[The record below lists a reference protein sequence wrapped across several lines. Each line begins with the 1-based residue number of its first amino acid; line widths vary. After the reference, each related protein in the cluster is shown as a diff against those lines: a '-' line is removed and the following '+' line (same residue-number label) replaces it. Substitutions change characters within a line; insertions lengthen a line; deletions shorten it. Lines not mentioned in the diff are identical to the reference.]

1 MIQKNFISLLCLL
14 TIISGCSLL
23 PNKKVEIVSKPLQI
37 DIMQPDLPRPVDLT
51 APKWFV
57 VSEAQIANPCK
68 KVFDEE
74 KQKEVRP
81 KACAKEDTENPDW
94 PEDYTYLDRFLDEM
108 KEMNNG
114 EVLFVATTVGDYKV
128 MAEDMK
134 IIVSEGHHENVDKKP
149 EDMTKVELKAAM
161 GDMMKKM
168 NGNGKKK
175 DEMVKMVNAMYGAMK
190 MGGHEEDDDDE
201 DETNEQVERR
211 IKEIDVSEHVDALM
225 NNEGDLSEEFK
236 RKAATVFEAAV
247 KSKIRDEVER
257 LEEEYKTELDESIEQ
272 TKSELS
278 EKVDTYLNYVVE
290 EWMKENE
297 LAIERG
303 LKGEI
308 AEDFISGLKTG
319 FKLERP
325 SRVVSGLLQSS
336 LSTTTSTSFSA
347 PVSLFLRIILVSI
360 GMISSS

>member
-57 VSEAQIANPCK
+57 VSEAKIANPCK

-128 MAEDMK
+128 MAEDMQ
-134 IIVSEGHHENVDKKP
+134 
-149 EDMTKVELKAAM
+149 ELKRYIKQLGEVVIYYRNVTMPNGEQGVGVAV
-161 GDMMKKM
+161 KK
-168 NGNGKKK
+168 N
-175 DEMVKMVNAMYGAMK
+175 
-190 MGGHEEDDDDE
+190 
-201 DETNEQVERR
+201 ETNS
-211 IKEIDVSEHVDALM
+211 D
-225 NNEGDLSEEFK
+225 
-236 RKAATVFEAAV
+236 
-247 KSKIRDEVER
+247 
-257 LEEEYKTELDESIEQ
+257 
-272 TKSELS
+272 
-278 EKVDTYLNYVVE
+278 
-290 EWMKENE
+290 
-297 LAIERG
+297 
-303 LKGEI
+303 
-308 AEDFISGLKTG
+308 
-319 FKLERP
+319 
-325 SRVVSGLLQSS
+325 
-336 LSTTTSTSFSA
+336 
-347 PVSLFLRIILVSI
+347 
-360 GMISSS
+360 